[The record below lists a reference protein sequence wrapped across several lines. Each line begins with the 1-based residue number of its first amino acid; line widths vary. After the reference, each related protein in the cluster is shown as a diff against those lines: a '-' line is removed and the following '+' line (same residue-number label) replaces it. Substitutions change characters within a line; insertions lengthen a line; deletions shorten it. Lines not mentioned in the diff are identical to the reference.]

1 MARTLEFDYEGALER
16 ATHVFWETGYAGTP
30 LRDLLK
36 QMRIGEGSFYN
47 TLKSKKNAFLECLK
61 HYNATV
67 NRQRGEAL
75 LDAPTAAMGV
85 RALFNIVLDCLDDP
99 KTPSRICLMAGSIT
113 PEVLA
118 DPDLREY
125 VQKQISMFTELMAT
139 RMAADKEAG
148 FLPNALE
155 PQLVAQVIVTYLQGL
170 WRMALVSYD
179 RPQYEKQIETL
190 LTGLGL

>member
-1 MARTLEFDYEGALER
+1 MARTLEFDYEVALER
-16 ATHVFWETGYAGTP
+16 ATHVFWESGYAGTS

-67 NRQRGEAL
+67 NRQREEVL
-75 LDAPTAAMGV
+75 LGAPTAAIGI

-113 PEVLA
+113 HEVLA

-125 VQKQISMFTELMAT
+125 VQRQMSMFTERIAM

-148 FLPNALE
+148 FLPNELE
-155 PQLVAQVIVTYLQGL
+155 PQIVAQVIVAYLQGL
-170 WRMALVSYD
+170 WRTALVSYD

>member
-1 MARTLEFDYEGALER
+1 LARTLEFDYEGALER

-67 NRQRGEAL
+67 NRQRGEVL
-75 LDAPTAAMGV
+75 LGAPTAAIGV

-113 PEVLA
+113 HEVLA

-125 VQKQISMFTELMAT
+125 VQQQMSMFTERMAM

-155 PQLVAQVIVTYLQGL
+155 PQIVAQVIVAYLQGL